1 MAGIQEILTLLII
14 ILGIIFIPRMMSGGR
29 VRNTTKRR
37 KIHLSGRMRLSIILS
52 FITPMAAALILKP
65 WKDNLV
71 AFISA
76 GIVPVATGWAVYWI
90 ISGFKNQ
97 NNDSRGG
104 K

>member
-1 MAGIQEILTLLII
+1 MAGIQEILTLLLI
-14 ILGIIFIPRMMSGGR
+14 ILGIIFIPRMMSRGKIG
-29 VRNTTKRR
+29 NKKEGK

-52 FITPMAAALILKP
+52 IITPMAAALILKP
-65 WKDNLV
+65 WAHNLV
-71 AFISA
+71 GFISA
-76 GIVPVATGWAVYWI
+76 GIVPVAAGWAAYWI